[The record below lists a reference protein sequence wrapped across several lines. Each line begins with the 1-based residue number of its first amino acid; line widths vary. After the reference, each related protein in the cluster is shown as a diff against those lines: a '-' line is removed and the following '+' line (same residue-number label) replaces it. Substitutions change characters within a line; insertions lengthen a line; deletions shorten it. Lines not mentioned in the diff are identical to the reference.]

1 MKRQIPKR
9 ANEEAV
15 MGTWKVAD
23 VMTADAMSVD
33 QQAPFKQIVD
43 IMEAFGYNALPV
55 VDSSGR
61 VLGLVSSA
69 DLVRKIEFA
78 GTDEQP
84 HLFEGRRDRTARD
97 KAAGTSA
104 AELMTSP
111 AVTVLPQTT
120 VVEAAKIMDSAD
132 LKRLPVVDELGRLTG
147 MVTRSDLL
155 KVFLRDDTDIR
166 REIRSEVLADLVGV
180 EPSQVHV
187 EVDDG
192 VVTLLGRL
200 DRRSLV
206 PVTIRH
212 IERVAGVVDVVSHL
226 SYRADDLD
234 GEATLLHRPK
244 VPMD

>member
-1 MKRQIPKR
+1 
-9 ANEEAV
+9 
-15 MGTWKVAD
+15 MGPWKVAD

-33 QQAPFKQIVD
+33 QEAPFKQIVD

-55 VDSSGR
+55 VDGSGR

-69 DLVRKIEFA
+69 DLVPKIEFA
-78 GTDEQP
+78 GTEEQV
-84 HLFEGRRDRTARD
+84 HLFEGRRHRLARE
-97 KAAGTSA
+97 KAAGTA
-104 AELMTSP
+104 AADLMTSP

-120 VVEAAKIMDSAD
+120 LVEAAKIMESGG
-132 LKRLPVVDELGRLTG
+132 LKRLPVVDEQDRLTG

-166 REIRSEVLADLVGV
+166 REIRTEVLADLVGV
-180 EPSQVHV
+180 EPSQIHV

-200 DRRSLV
+200 DRRSLI
-206 PVTIRH
+206 PATIRH

-226 SYRADDLD
+226 SYRLDDI
-234 GEATLLHRPK
+234 R
-244 VPMD
+244 VPQVTV

>member
-1 MKRQIPKR
+1 
-9 ANEEAV
+9 
-15 MGTWKVAD
+15 
-23 VMTADAMSVD
+23 MTADAMSVD
-33 QQAPFKQIVD
+33 EQAPFKQIVD
-43 IMEAFGYNALPV
+43 MMEAFGYNALPV
-55 VDSSGR
+55 VDSAGR

-69 DLVRKIEFA
+69 DLVPKIEFA
-78 GTDEQP
+78 GRDEQP
-84 HLFEGRRDRTARD
+84 HLFEGRQHRAARD
-97 KAAGTSA
+97 KAAGTAA
-104 AELMTSP
+104 AELMTTP

-120 VVEAAKIMDSAD
+120 LVEAAKIMESGG
-132 LKRLPVVDELGRLTG
+132 LKRLPVVDDAGRLTG

-206 PVTIRH
+206 PVTIRQ

-226 SYRADDLD
+226 TYRIDDINS
-234 GEATLLHRPK
+234 APQVTH
-244 VPMD
+244 VMF

>member
-1 MKRQIPKR
+1 
-9 ANEEAV
+9 
-15 MGTWKVAD
+15 MGPWKVAD

-33 QQAPFKQIVD
+33 EQAPFKEIVD

-55 VDSSGR
+55 VDGDGR

-69 DLVRKIEFA
+69 DLVPKIEFA
-78 GTDEQP
+78 GTEEQP
-84 HLFEGRRDRTARD
+84 HLFEGRRHRAARD
-97 KAAGTSA
+97 KAAGTAA
-104 AELMTSP
+104 AELMTTP

-120 VVEAAKIMDSAD
+120 LVEAAKIMESGG
-132 LKRLPVVDELGRLTG
+132 LKRLPVVDDAGRLTG

-166 REIRSEVLADLVGV
+166 REIRGEVLADLVGV

-206 PVTIRH
+206 PVTIRQ

-226 SYRADDLD
+226 TYRIDDIN
-234 GEATLLHRPK
+234 GAPQVTR
-244 VPMD
+244 VMF

>member
-1 MKRQIPKR
+1 
-9 ANEEAV
+9 
-15 MGTWKVAD
+15 MGPWKVAD

-33 QQAPFKQIVD
+33 EQAPFKQIVD

-69 DLVRKIEFA
+69 DLVPKIEFA
-78 GTDEQP
+78 GTEEQP
-84 HLFEGRRDRTARD
+84 HLFEGRRHRTARD
-97 KAAGTSA
+97 KAAATAA
-104 AELMTSP
+104 AELMTTP

-120 VVEAAKIMDSAD
+120 LVEAAKIMDSGD

-166 REIRSEVLADLVGV
+166 REIRTEVLADLVGV
-180 EPSQVHV
+180 EPSQIHV
-187 EVDDG
+187 DVDDG

-226 SYRADDLD
+226 SYRVDDVN
-234 GEATLLHRPK
+234 GEPRA
-244 VPMD
+244 VPHVMF

>member
-1 MKRQIPKR
+1 
-9 ANEEAV
+9 
-15 MGTWKVAD
+15 
-23 VMTADAMSVD
+23 MTADAMSVD
-33 QQAPFKQIVD
+33 AEAPFKQIVD

-69 DLVRKIEFA
+69 DLVPKIEFA
-78 GTDEQP
+78 GTEEQP
-84 HLFEGRRDRTARD
+84 HLFEGRRHRTARD
-97 KAAGTSA
+97 KAAATAA
-104 AELMTSP
+104 AELMTTP

-120 VVEAAKIMDSAD
+120 LVEAAKIMDSGD

-166 REIRSEVLADLVGV
+166 REIRTEVLADLVGV
-180 EPSQVHV
+180 EPSQIHV
-187 EVDDG
+187 DVDDG

-226 SYRADDLD
+226 SYRVDDVN
-234 GEATLLHRPK
+234 GEPRA
-244 VPMD
+244 VPHVMF

>member
-1 MKRQIPKR
+1 
-9 ANEEAV
+9 
-15 MGTWKVAD
+15 MGSWKVAD

-33 QQAPFKQIVD
+33 EQAPFKQIVD

-55 VDSSGR
+55 VDSAGQ

-69 DLVRKIEFA
+69 DLVPKIEFA

-84 HLFEGRRDRTARD
+84 HLFEGRQHRAARD
-97 KAAGTSA
+97 KATGTAA

-120 VVEAAKIMDSAD
+120 LVEAAKIMESDG
-132 LKRLPVVDELGRLTG
+132 LKRLPVVDDAGRLTG

-155 KVFLRDDTDIR
+155 KVFLRDDSDIR
-166 REIRSEVLADLVGV
+166 REIRTEVLADLVGV

-206 PVTIRH
+206 PVTIRQ

-226 SYRADDLD
+226 TYRVDDIN
-234 GEATLLHRPK
+234 GAPQVTR
-244 VPMD
+244 VMF

>member
-1 MKRQIPKR
+1 
-9 ANEEAV
+9 

-33 QQAPFKQIVD
+33 EQAPFKQIVD

-69 DLVRKIEFA
+69 DLVPKIEFA
-78 GTDEQP
+78 GTEEQP
-84 HLFEGRRDRTARD
+84 HLFEGRRHRTARD
-97 KAAGTSA
+97 KAAATAA
-104 AELMTSP
+104 AELMTTP

-120 VVEAAKIMDSAD
+120 LVEAAKIMDSGD

-166 REIRSEVLADLVGV
+166 REIRTEVLADLVGV
-180 EPSQVHV
+180 EPSQIHV
-187 EVDDG
+187 DVDDG

-226 SYRADDLD
+226 SYRVDDVN
-234 GEATLLHRPK
+234 GEPRA
-244 VPMD
+244 VPHVMF